1 MIDLSNLAEAT
12 EQQVF
17 NQVKN
22 HLLTQGKKSKSAG
35 RACICLYKNEEGL
48 KCAAGC
54 LIADHQ
60 YMPEMED
67 NVWTDLVL
75 QEIVPSAHSNLI
87 RSLQTIHDSFEVEAW
102 PMELREV
109 AVKYNLQY

>member
-22 HLLTQGKKSKSAG
+22 HLLTQGKK
-35 RACICLYKNEEGL
+35 CISDNTCLYRGKYDNNL

-54 LIADHQ
+54 LIAYYQ
-60 YMPEMED
+60 YMPEMEQND
-67 NVWTDLVL
+67 WETLVK
-75 QEIVPSAHSNLI
+75 EGIVPSAHSNLI
-87 RSLQTIHDSFEVEAW
+87 EALQKIHDHHSVEAW
-102 PMELREV
+102 PMKLREV

>member
-12 EQQVF
+12 EQEVF
-17 NQVKN
+17 EQVKN
-22 HLLTQGKKSKSAG
+22 HLLTQGKKSESVERG
-35 RACICLYKNEEGL
+35 ICFYKNEEGL

-60 YMPEMED
+60 YMPEMEA
-67 NVWTDLVL
+67 NMWTSLVV
-75 QEIVPSAHSNLI
+75 QEIVPSAHSKLI
-87 RSLQTIHDSFEVEAW
+87 RSLQKVHDSFAVETW
-102 PMELREV
+102 PNELREV